1 MTTYYI
7 YALIDPRDD
16 KIFYI
21 GKGTGTRAYQHAQFK
36 DGNNNPYKDR
46 KIKKIFKENMEPLV
60 KFLYENIED
69 ESLAYSLEE
78 SVIQQIGINNLT
90 NMSESKN
97 PPSRSGWK
105 PSKETLKK
113 RSDSLKGIPR
123 TEEWCQRLSKAK
135 QGKNNPMYGKKNPCS
150 PDKQLA
156 IIKTKNLPNYDLYKQ
171 AIELMDSGISADN
184 VAVKLG
190 IGRGVCFR
198 LKNRSHLF
206 FKAFPELR

>member
-97 PPSRSGWK
+97 PPSRLGWK

-113 RSDSLKGIPR
+113 RSNSLKGIPR
-123 TEEWCQRLSKAK
+123 TEEWCDKLSKSK
-135 QGKNNPMYGKKNPCS
+135 LGSNNPMFGKKLPCTEERRIS
-150 PDKQLA
+150 
-156 IIKTKNLPNYDLYKQ
+156 IIRAKNITHYELYKQ
-171 AIELMDSGISADN
+171 AINLIKAGKSVAEVSRELG
-184 VAVKLG
+184 VGK
-190 IGRGVCFR
+190 GVCFR
-198 LKNRSHLF
+198 LKNKSHSIF
-206 FKAFPELR
+206 EAFPELS